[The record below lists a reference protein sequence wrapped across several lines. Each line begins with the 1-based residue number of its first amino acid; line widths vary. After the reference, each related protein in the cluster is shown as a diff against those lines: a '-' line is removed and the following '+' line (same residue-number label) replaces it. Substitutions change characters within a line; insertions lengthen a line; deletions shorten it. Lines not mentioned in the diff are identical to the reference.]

1 MGSLVGLSDGYNE
14 VNTEGSFIGESIGRE
29 NGIGNDVTSTHGGE
43 RTIFI
48 PLIWIVNLSPITY
61 NMIRCRYP
69 CSYLIQ

>member
-48 PLIWIVNLSPITY
+48 PLI
-61 NMIRCRYP
+61 
-69 CSYLIQ
+69 